1 MRELTLLEIRM
12 RDGCLRSASILIF
25 SLLAACSREKAA
37 APPEQAAAPPA
48 QTVTPAATTWSEF
61 TAKFI
66 ESRFAADPSFGVQ
79 SGRHEFDGRMPDLSR
94 AALQAE
100 AANLK
105 AQLAELDKFDGAA
118 LKPAE
123 RYEREYLR
131 WVIETALFWHDSAE
145 APYRNPAWYID
156 KLDPSMYLTREYA
169 PLPKRLE
176 GFLGYSRAIPGIAAA
191 IRANLKTPLP
201 KAYVERGV
209 QAFGG
214 YASFYRKDM
223 PPIFAQ
229 AGDAKLETDLVAA
242 NDAAAKA
249 MEDLTAWLE
258 SQRRTATDDF
268 ALGAAKFSEM
278 LKVTERVDMPL
289 EELEQVGRKDLE
301 RNLAALKEACE
312 AYAPKQPIPACI
324 DRMRADK
331 PTGGTVDGAKAQ
343 LDELRKFVAD
353 HKIVSIPNQEQ
364 ALVAES
370 PPYNRGNF
378 AYISIPGPFE
388 NPNVKSTYYVAPPD
402 AKWSAAERNAYLPG
416 KAYLLFVST
425 HEVWPGH
432 YLQSQFANANPSHI
446 EAMYWDYAFGEG
458 WAHYTEEMMY
468 DAGLGAGKPE
478 MRVGMVTNALLRDV
492 RFLSAICLHSGCM
505 KLDESE
511 KMFREQAFADAGNAR
526 QQALRGTYDPGYLA
540 YTLGKLMIR
549 KLGTDW
555 LAKNADATP
564 QQFHDKLLS
573 YGTPPVPMVRREM
586 LGVSDSPL

>member
-1 MRELTLLEIRM
+1 MRV
-12 RDGCLRSASILIF
+12 DSLRLAPIAILI
-25 SLLAACSREKAA
+25 LLAACSREKTP
-37 APPEQAAAPPA
+37 APEPAAAPPA
-48 QTVTPAATTWSEF
+48 PGAATALTWPEF
-61 TAKFI
+61 ASKFV
-66 ESRFAADPSFGVQ
+66 ESRFAVDPSAGVQ
-79 SGRHEFDGRMPDLSR
+79 AGRHEFDGRMPDLSR
-94 AALQAE
+94 AALEAD

-105 AQLAELDKFDGAA
+105 SQLAELDKFDAAA

-131 WVIETALFWHDSAE
+131 WVIETALFWQTSAE
-145 APYRNPAWYID
+145 APFRNPAWYID
-156 KLDPSMYLTREYA
+156 RLDPSMYLTREYA

-176 GFLGYSRAIPGIAAA
+176 GFLGYSRAIPALTAS
-191 IRANLKTPLP
+191 IRANLRTPLP
-201 KAYVERGV
+201 KAFVERGV

-223 PPIFAQ
+223 PAIFAQ
-229 AGDAKLETDLVAA
+229 IDDAKLKADLAAA
-242 NDAAAKA
+242 NEAAAKA
-249 MEDLTAWLE
+249 MDDLTAWLE
-258 SQRRTATDDF
+258 SQRATATDDF

-278 LKVTERVDMPL
+278 LRVTERVDMPL

-301 RNLAALKEACE
+301 RNLAALKEACD
-312 AYAPKQPIPACI
+312 AYAPKKPIPACI
-324 DRMRADK
+324 EKMRADK

-353 HKIVSIPNQEQ
+353 NKIVSIPNQEQ

-388 NPNVKSTYYVAPPD
+388 NPNVKVTYYVAPPD
-402 AKWSAAERNAYLPG
+402 AKWTAAERNAYLPG

-432 YLQSQFANANPSHI
+432 YLQSQFANANPSRI
-446 EAMYWDYAFGEG
+446 EALYWDYAFGEG

-468 DAGLGAGKPE
+468 DAGLGAGRPE
-478 MRVGMVTNALLRDV
+478 MRVGMLTNALLRDV

-505 KLDESE
+505 KLEESE

-549 KLGTDW
+549 KLRTDW
-555 LAKNADATP
+555 LAKNPDATP

-573 YGTPPVPMVRREM
+573 FGTPPVPMARKEM
-586 LGVSDSPL
+586 LGELGDVL